1 MNKYKTND
9 SPDNSPEKNSAW
21 NEYARFHD
29 RFVEQLSYSN
39 EESFHKTNVWDYAY
53 V

>member
-1 MNKYKTND
+1 MTAYTPEQKTD
-9 SPDNSPEKNSAW
+9 YPEENNSAW

-39 EESFHKTNVWDYAY
+39 EENFHKTNLWDYAY

>member
-1 MNKYKTND
+1 MTVDIPLDEND
-9 SPDNSPEKNSAW
+9 YPEENNSAW

-29 RFVEQLSYSN
+29 RFVEQLSYSTK
-39 EESFHKTNVWDYAY
+39 EGFCKTNVWDYAY